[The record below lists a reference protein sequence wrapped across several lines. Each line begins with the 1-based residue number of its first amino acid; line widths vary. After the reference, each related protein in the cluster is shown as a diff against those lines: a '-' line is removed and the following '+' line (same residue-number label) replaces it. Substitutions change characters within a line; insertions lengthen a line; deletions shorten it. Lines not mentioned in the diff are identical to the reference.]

1 MKGLVWSLGD
11 QHSTFFDPV
20 TAAAFAEE
28 LSGSFEGIGAEI
40 EVKDDQLQIVAP
52 LPESPAERAGLMAGD
67 AILAIDGLDTAGM
80 ASDEAVKHIRGPKDT
95 DVTLTIRRGEDE
107 ARDVVITRD
116 TIEIDSVTYQLRDD
130 GIAVI
135 TISFSTATPVVC
147 SPTPLVKL

>member
-1 MKGLVWSLGD
+1 
-11 QHSTFFDPV
+11 
-20 TAAAFAEE
+20 
-28 LSGSFEGIGAEI
+28 
-40 EVKDDQLQIVAP
+40 
-52 LPESPAERAGLMAGD
+52 MAGD

-135 TISFSTATPVVC
+135 TISFFQRRHQSSVHRRRSSSFDRWGQRHHPRFTQ
-147 SPTPLVKL
+147 